1 MVVKERTI
9 LPSAI
14 GLSTIIPLIFL
25 FAVLLGT
32 GGLYL
37 YKASLIKNIST
48 LGGNLKLAS
57 DRFEPAK
64 ISELQ
69 TLDKRLRASNQVL
82 SHHVA
87 VSPIFQVLQ
96 ELTMKTVRYTS
107 FSYTMPNDA
116 TGVVSVR
123 MSGLAIGYRSVA
135 LQADLFTK
143 NKNLIDP
150 VFSNLQLDD
159 RGNVIFDLT
168 FSVDANFVNYKQKVL
183 TAGNN

>member
-57 DRFEPAK
+57 DRFEPSK

-107 FSYTMPNDA
+107 FNYTMPNDA